1 MKKMSAAVHDHLN
14 QLIAN
19 WNVLYVKLHHYHW
32 YVKGSDFFTLH
43 EKFQELYEEAAQ
55 HIDELAERLLALKGR
70 PLSRMS
76 DFLKV
81 SHIQEAEGDESAA
94 DMVEQL
100 INDYTVM
107 LRDLKTGMTAAQEA
121 GDEIT
126 ADMLLSIQSSL
137 DKHVWMLSAFLGK

>member
-1 MKKMSAAVHDHLN
+1 MKTVNTAVHDHLN

-43 EKFQELYEEAAQ
+43 AKFQELYEEAAL

-76 DFLKV
+76 DFLKI
-81 SHIQEAEGDESAA
+81 SHVKEAEGGESAE

-100 INDYTVM
+100 ISDYTVM
-107 LRDLKTGMTAAQEA
+107 LRDLSGGMAAAQEA

-126 ADMLLSIQSSL
+126 ADMLLSIKSSL
-137 DKHVWMLSAFLGK
+137 EKHLWMLGAFLGK

>member
-1 MKKMSAAVHDHLN
+1 MSTAVHDHLN

-43 EKFQELYEEAAQ
+43 AKFQELYEEAAL

-76 DFLKV
+76 DFLKI
-81 SHIQEAEGDESAA
+81 SHVKEAEGGESAE

-100 INDYTVM
+100 ISDYTVM
-107 LRDLKTGMTAAQEA
+107 LRDLSGGMAAAQEA

-126 ADMLLSIQSSL
+126 ADMLLSIKSSL
-137 DKHVWMLSAFLGK
+137 EKHLWMLGAFLGK

>member
-1 MKKMSAAVHDHLN
+1 MNTAVHDHLN

-43 EKFQELYEEAAQ
+43 AKFQELYEEAAL

-76 DFLKV
+76 DFLKI
-81 SHIQEAEGDESAA
+81 SHVKEAEGGESAE

-100 INDYTVM
+100 ISDYTVM
-107 LRDLKTGMTAAQEA
+107 LRDLSGGMAAAQEA

-126 ADMLLSIQSSL
+126 ADMLLSIKSSL
-137 DKHVWMLSAFLGK
+137 EKHLWMLGAFLGK

>member
-1 MKKMSAAVHDHLN
+1 VNTAVHDHLN

-43 EKFQELYEEAAQ
+43 AKFQELYEEAAL

-76 DFLKV
+76 DFLKI
-81 SHIQEAEGDESAA
+81 SHVKEAEGGESAE

-100 INDYTVM
+100 ISDYTVM
-107 LRDLKTGMTAAQEA
+107 LRDLSGGMAAAQEA

-126 ADMLLSIQSSL
+126 ADMLLSIKSSL
-137 DKHVWMLSAFLGK
+137 EKHLWMLGAFLGK

>member
-1 MKKMSAAVHDHLN
+1 MSAAVHDHLN